1 MGRIDPFVIAL
12 RYPSGPGSGTMDV
25 MQSRRADVRNLAII
39 AHVDHGKTTL
49 VDALLKQSHVFR
61 ENEQVGTLILDSNP
75 LEREKGITIMAKNAA
90 IEFKGVRI
98 NIIDTPG
105 HADFGGEVERVL
117 NMADG
122 CLLLIDAVEGP
133 MPQTKFVLRKALEIG
148 LHAIV
153 VVNKI
158 DRPNAR
164 LDKVVHETSNLFLDL
179 ATKDHQLD
187 FPVLYSNA
195 RDGYASTEK
204 GVTSG
209 TMLPLLEAIVEHT
222 PPPLCDGDAPFRM
235 LVTTM
240 AYDSYRGRTAIG
252 RITDG
257 AVHPSDTII
266 RFNHAGGTSQHRV
279 AQLFGFQG
287 LGRIELDEARAGD
300 IVAITGISD
309 ILIGETL
316 ADPTVTVQLPPIAI
330 EEPAMKMTFRVNDSP
345 FAGREGQF
353 VTSRQLRERL
363 FREME
368 TNIALRI
375 EEGET
380 ADAFVVSGRGEL
392 HLAILVE
399 TMRREGYEF
408 AVTRPEVIVR
418 HGPDGREEPFERLY
432 VEAPETATGFLIET
446 LSGRKAQ
453 MTGMHSDHSGN
464 VRIDF
469 EMPTRG
475 LIGFRDT
482 FISGT
487 GGEGIMNTEYLGY
500 KPWAGEIAR
509 SRNGALVASETGTA
523 VSFGIANA
531 QDRGMMFISPGDD
544 VYVGMIVG
552 LHAKDTDLDVN
563 VCRTKQLTNIRS
575 STSDIAV
582 KLIPPSPPSL
592 ERSLSLI
599 GVDEMVEV
607 TPKSLRLRKTELN
620 PTLRARESKRARM
633 AAAGIS

>member
-1 MGRIDPFVIAL
+1 ME
-12 RYPSGPGSGTMDV
+12 
-25 MQSRRADVRNLAII
+25 SRRDDVRNLAII

-61 ENEQVGTLILDSNP
+61 ENEHVGTLILDSNP

-90 IEFKGVRI
+90 IEYHGVRI

-164 LDKVVHETSNLFLDL
+164 LKEVVHETSDLFLDL
-179 ATKDHQLD
+179 ATKDDQLD
-187 FPVLYSNA
+187 FPVLYANA
-195 RDGYASTEK
+195 RDGYASRESN
-204 GVTSG
+204 VTSG
-209 TMLPLLEAIVEHT
+209 SMEPLFDAIIEHT
-222 PPPLCDGDAPFRM
+222 PPPLCDADAPFRM
-235 LVTTM
+235 LVTTLS
-240 AYDSYRGRTAIG
+240 YDSYRGRTAVG
-252 RITDG
+252 RIVDG
-257 AVHPSDTII
+257 SVKPADQII
-266 RFNHAGGTSQHRV
+266 RWTHEGDVTQHRV
-279 AQLFGFQG
+279 AQVFGFQG
-287 LGRIELDEARAGD
+287 LGRVELAQGSAGD
-300 IVAITGISD
+300 IVAITGIPD

-316 ADPTVTVQLPPIAI
+316 SNPAAAGQLPPIAI

-363 FREME
+363 YREVE
-368 TNIALRI
+368 TNVALRV
-375 EEGET
+375 EEGES
-380 ADAFVVSGRGEL
+380 AESFVVSGRGEL

-408 AVTRPEVIVR
+408 AVTRPEVIIR
-418 HGPDGREEPFERLY
+418 HGAHGREEPFEKLY
-432 VEAPETATGFLIET
+432 IEAPESTTGFLIET

-453 MTGMHSDHSGN
+453 MTGMHTDHNGS
-464 VRIDF
+464 VRLDF
-469 EMPTRG
+469 EIPTRG

-487 GGEGIMNTEYLGY
+487 AGEGLMNTEYLGY
-500 KPWAGEIAR
+500 RAWAGEITR
-509 SRNGALVASETGTA
+509 SRNGALVAAETGTA
-523 VSFGIANA
+523 LSFGIANA
-531 QDRGMMFISPGDD
+531 QERGMLFIKPGED
-544 VYVGMIVG
+544 VYGGMVVG
-552 LHAKDTDLDVN
+552 LHAKENDLDVN
-563 VCRTKQLTNIRS
+563 VCRAKQLTNIRS

-582 KLIPPSPPSL
+582 KLTPPSPPSL
-592 ERSLSLI
+592 ERSLSI
-599 GVDEMVEV
+599 IATDEMLEV
-607 TPKSLRLRKTELN
+607 TPKNIRMRKTELN
-620 PTLRARESKRARM
+620 PTLRAREAKRAKF
-633 AAAGIS
+633 AAAGIGS

>member
-1 MGRIDPFVIAL
+1 
-12 RYPSGPGSGTMDV
+12 

-61 ENEQVGTLILDSNP
+61 ENEVVGTLILDSNP
-75 LEREKGITIMAKNAA
+75 LEREKGITIMAKNVA
-90 IEFKGVRI
+90 IEYGGVRI

-164 LDKVVHETSNLFLDL
+164 LAAVVHETSDLFLDL
-179 ATKDHQLD
+179 ATEDHQLD
-187 FPVLYSNA
+187 FPVLYANA
-195 RDGYASTEK
+195 RDGYASRESNITE
-204 GVTSG
+204 GDMV
-209 TMLPLLEAIVEHT
+209 PLLDAIIEHT
-222 PPPLCDGDAPFRM
+222 PGPLGDAEAPFRM
-235 LVTTM
+235 LVTTL
-240 AYDSYRGRTAIG
+240 AYDSYRGRTAVG

-257 AVHPSDTII
+257 IVTAADSLI
-266 RFNHAGGTSQHRV
+266 RFNHEGATSTHRV
-279 AQLFGFQG
+279 AQLFGFEG
-287 LGRIELDEARAGD
+287 MGRVELASATAGD
-300 IVAITGISD
+300 IVAITGIAD

-316 ADPTVTVQLPPIAI
+316 ANPEVTVQLPVITI
-330 EEPAMKMTFRVNDSP
+330 EEPAMQMTFRVNDSP
-345 FAGREGQF
+345 FAGREGKF

-363 FREME
+363 FREVE
-368 TNIALRI
+368 TNVALRV
-375 EEGET
+375 EDGES
-380 ADAFVVSGRGEL
+380 AEQFVVSGRGEL

-399 TMRREGYEF
+399 TMRREGFEF
-408 AVTRPEVIVR
+408 AVNRPEVITR
-418 HGPDGREEPFERLY
+418 QGAHGVEEPFERLY
-432 VEAPETATGFLIET
+432 VEAPDSATGFLIET

-453 MTGMHSDHSGN
+453 MTGMHSDHNGN

-469 EMPTRG
+469 EIPTRG

-487 GGEGIMNTEYLGY
+487 AGEGIMNTEYLGY
-500 KPWAGEIAR
+500 RAWAGPIER
-509 SRNGALVASETGTA
+509 VRNGALVASETGSA
-523 VSFGIANA
+523 LSFGIANA
-531 QDRGMMFISPGDD
+531 QERGMLFITPGDD
-544 VYVGMIVG
+544 VYAGMVVG

-563 VCRTKQLTNIRS
+563 VCRAKQLTNIRS
-575 STSDIAV
+575 STSDISV
-582 KLIPPSPPSL
+582 KLTPPSPPSL
-592 ERSLSLI
+592 ERSLSMI
-599 GVDEMVEV
+599 SPDEMVEV
-607 TPKSLRLRKTELN
+607 TPKNIRIRKTELN
-620 PTLRARESKRARM
+620 PTLRAREAKRLKF
-633 AAAGIS
+633 AAMEV

>member
-1 MGRIDPFVIAL
+1 MP
-12 RYPSGPGSGTMDV
+12 
-25 MQSRRADVRNLAII
+25 QRRADVRNIAII

-61 ENEQVGTLILDSNP
+61 ENEAVGTLILDSNP

-90 IEFKGVRI
+90 IDYGGVRI

-122 CLLLIDAVEGP
+122 CLLLVDSVEGP

-148 LHAIV
+148 LHPIV

-164 LDKVVHETSNLFLDL
+164 IAEVIHETSDLFLDL
-179 ATKDHQLD
+179 ATQDHQLE
-187 FPVLYSNA
+187 FPTLFANA
-195 RDGYASTEK
+195 RDGYA
-204 GVTSG
+204 GLAPDITSG
-209 TMLPLLEAIVEHT
+209 TMQPILDAILEHIPGPE
-222 PPPLCDGDAPFRM
+222 CDEDAPFRM
-235 LVTTM
+235 LVTTLM
-240 AYDSYRGRTAIG
+240 YDSYRGRIAVG

-257 AVHPSDTII
+257 VVRAGQPII
-266 RFNHAGGTSQHRV
+266 RFGHDGAVSQHRA
-279 AQLFGFQG
+279 AQIFGFEG
-287 LGRIELDEARAGD
+287 LGRVELQEARAGD
-300 IVAITGISD
+300 IVAITGVSD
-309 ILIGETL
+309 ILIGETI
-316 ADPTVTVQLPPIAI
+316 AHPDVTEPLPVITI

-363 FREME
+363 FREVE
-368 TNIALRI
+368 TNVALRV
-375 EEGET
+375 EDGET
-380 ADAFVVSGRGEL
+380 ADQFIVSGRGEL

-408 AVTRPEVIVR
+408 AVTRPEVIV
-418 HGPDGREEPFERLY
+418 HQGPAGREEPFERLY
-432 VEAPETATGFLIET
+432 VEAPESATGFLIET

-453 MTGMHSDHSGN
+453 MVGMHSDHNGN
-464 VRIDF
+464 VRLDF
-469 EMPTRG
+469 EIPTRG

-500 KPWAGEIAR
+500 RPWAGEISR
-509 SRNGALVASETGTA
+509 HRNGALVASETGTA
-523 VSFGIANA
+523 LSFGIANA
-531 QDRGMMFISPGDD
+531 QERGMLFISPGDE
-544 VYVGMIVG
+544 VYAGMVVG

-563 VCRTKQLTNIRS
+563 VCKAKQLTNIRS

-582 KLIPPSPPSL
+582 KLTPPSPPSL

-599 GVDEMVEV
+599 GNDEMVEV
-607 TPKSLRLRKTELN
+607 TPKSIRIRKTELN
-620 PTLRARESKRARM
+620 ATLRARETKRAKY
-633 AAAGIS
+633 AAMEAANA

>member
-1 MGRIDPFVIAL
+1 
-12 RYPSGPGSGTMDV
+12 

-61 ENEQVGTLILDSNP
+61 ENEQVGSLILDSNP
-75 LEREKGITIMAKNAA
+75 LEREKGITIMAKNAS
-90 IEFKGVRI
+90 IDYRGVRI

-164 LDKVVHETSNLFLDL
+164 IDEVIHETSDLFLDL
-179 ATKDHQLD
+179 ATEDHQLE
-187 FPVLYSNA
+187 FPVLYANA
-195 RDGYASTEK
+195 RDGYSSHEPD
-204 GVTSG
+204 VTSG
-209 TMLPLLEAIVEHT
+209 TMMPLLDAILEHT
-222 PPPLCDGDAPFRM
+222 PGPLADPDAPFRM
-235 LVTTM
+235 LVSTLS
-240 AYDSYRGRTAIG
+240 YDSYRGRTAVG
-252 RITDG
+252 RISDG
-257 AVHPSDTII
+257 AVHPSDALI
-266 RFNHAGGTSQHRV
+266 RFTHEGLTSTHKV

-287 LGRIELDEARAGD
+287 LGRVELPEATAGD
-300 IVAITGISD
+300 IVAITGIPD

-316 ADPTVTVQLPPIAI
+316 ADPGVTCQLPVITI

-345 FAGREGQF
+345 FAGREGKF

-363 FREME
+363 FREVE
-368 TNIALRI
+368 TNVALRVQ
-375 EEGET
+375 EGDS
-380 ADAFVVSGRGEL
+380 ADQFIVSGRGEL

-408 AVTRPEVIVR
+408 AVNRPEVITR
-418 HGPDGREEPFERLY
+418 QGAHGLEEPFEKLY
-432 VEAPETATGFLIET
+432 VEAPDSATGFLIET
-446 LSGRKAQ
+446 LSGRKAL
-453 MTGMHSDHSGN
+453 MTGMHSDHNGN

-475 LIGFRDT
+475 LIGFRDS

-487 GGEGIMNTEYLGY
+487 AGEGIMNTEYLGY
-500 KPWAGEIAR
+500 RPWAGPIER
-509 SRNGALVASETGTA
+509 VRNGALVASETGTA
-523 VSFGIANA
+523 LSFGIANA
-531 QDRGMMFISPGDD
+531 QERGTLFISPGDD
-544 VYVGMIVG
+544 VYAGMVVG
-552 LHAKDTDLDVN
+552 LHAKDNDLDVN
-563 VCRTKQLTNIRS
+563 VCKAKQLTNIRS

-582 KLIPPSPPSL
+582 KLTPPSPPSL

-599 GVDEMVEV
+599 GPDEMVEV
-607 TPKSLRLRKTELN
+607 TPKSLRIRKAELN
-620 PTLRARESKRARM
+620 PTLRARETKRAKY
-633 AAAGIS
+633 AALEA

>member
-1 MGRIDPFVIAL
+1 ME
-12 RYPSGPGSGTMDV
+12 
-25 MQSRRADVRNLAII
+25 SRREDIRNLAII

-49 VDALLKQSHVFR
+49 VDALLKQSNIFR
-61 ENEQVGTLILDSNP
+61 ANEQVGTLILDSNP
-75 LEREKGITIMAKNAA
+75 LEREKGITIMAKNASVDYR
-90 IEFKGVRI
+90 GVRI

-122 CLLLIDAVEGP
+122 CLLLVDAVEGP
-133 MPQTKFVLRKALEIG
+133 MPQTKFVLRKALELG

-164 LDKVVHETSNLFLDL
+164 INEVIHETSDLFLDL

-187 FPVLYSNA
+187 FPVVFANA
-195 RDGYASTEK
+195 RDGYASLDPK
-204 GVTSG
+204 ATSG
-209 TMLPLLEAIVEHT
+209 DMVPLFNTIIQHT
-222 PPPLCDGDAPFRM
+222 PGPNCDREAPFRM
-235 LVTTM
+235 LVTTLQ
-240 AYDSYRGRTAIG
+240 YDSFRGRTAVG

-257 AVHPSDTII
+257 AVHPGESII
-266 RFNHAGGTSQHRV
+266 RFNHEGAVSTHRI
-279 AQLFGFQG
+279 AQVYGFQG
-287 LGRIELDEARAGD
+287 LGRVELTEGVAGD
-300 IVAITGISD
+300 IVAVTGLSD
-309 ILIGETL
+309 VLIGETI
-316 ADPTVTVQLPPIAI
+316 ADPSVVTPLPVIAI

-363 FREME
+363 FREVE
-368 TNIALRI
+368 TNVALRV
-375 EEGET
+375 EDGES
-380 ADAFVVSGRGEL
+380 ADQFVVSGRGEL

-418 HGPDGREEPFERLY
+418 QGPNGREEPVERLY
-432 VEAPETATGFLIET
+432 IEAPDSATGFLIET

-453 MTGMHSDHSGN
+453 MIGMHSDRNGN

-469 EMPTRG
+469 EVPTRG
-475 LIGFRDT
+475 LIGFRDV

-487 GGEGIMNTEYLGY
+487 AGEGIMNTEYLGY
-500 KPWAGEIAR
+500 RPWAGEIQR
-509 SRNGALVASETGTA
+509 VRNGALVAAETGTA
-523 VSFGIANA
+523 VAFGIANA
-531 QDRGMMFISPGDD
+531 QDRGMLFIEPGVE
-544 VYVGMIVG
+544 VYGGMIVG
-552 LHAKDTDLDVN
+552 LHARDNDLDVN
-563 VCRTKQLTNIRS
+563 VCKTKQLTNIRS

-582 KLIPPSPPSL
+582 KLTPPSPPSL

-599 GVDEMVEV
+599 GPDEMVEV
-607 TPKSLRLRKTELN
+607 TPKSLRMRKSDLN
-620 PTLRARESKRARM
+620 PTTRAREAKRARL
-633 AAAGIS
+633 AAALEV

>member
-1 MGRIDPFVIAL
+1 
-12 RYPSGPGSGTMDV
+12 

-61 ENEQVGTLILDSNP
+61 ENEHVGTLILDSNP

-90 IEFKGVRI
+90 IEYNGIRI

-122 CLLLIDAVEGP
+122 CLLLVDAVEGP
-133 MPQTKFVLRKALEIG
+133 MPQTKFVLRKALELG

-164 LDKVVHETSNLFLDL
+164 IEEVIHETSDLFLDL
-179 ATKDHQLD
+179 ATEDHQLD
-187 FPVLYSNA
+187 FPVIYSNA
-195 RDGYASTEK
+195 RDGYAGYDPK
-204 GVTSG
+204 ATSG
-209 TMLPLLEAIVEHT
+209 DMQPLFEAILKHT
-222 PPPLCDGDAPFRM
+222 PPPLCDEDAPYRM
-235 LVTTM
+235 LATTL

-257 AVHPSDTII
+257 SVHPGDTVI
-266 RFNHAGGTSQHRV
+266 RFNHEGETSQHRIV
-279 AQLFGFQG
+279 QVFGFQG
-287 LGRIELDEARAGD
+287 LGKVELQEARAGD

-316 ADPTVTVQLPPIAI
+316 AAPGVVEQLPVITI

-345 FAGREGQF
+345 FAGREGQY

-363 FREME
+363 FREVE
-368 TNIALRI
+368 TNVALRV
-375 EEGET
+375 EDGES

-408 AVTRPEVIVR
+408 AVNRPEVIFHQGA
-418 HGPDGREEPFERLY
+418 HGLEEPFEKLY
-432 VEAPETATGFLIET
+432 VEAPESSTGFLIET

-453 MTGMHSDHSGN
+453 MTGMHTDHNGN

-469 EMPTRG
+469 DVPTRG
-475 LIGFRDT
+475 LIGFRDS
-482 FISGT
+482 FVSGT
-487 GGEGIMNTEYLGY
+487 AGEGIMNTEYLGY
-500 KPWAGEIAR
+500 RAFAGEIAR
-509 SRNGALVASETGTA
+509 VRNGALVASETGSA
-523 VSFGIANA
+523 LSFGIANA
-531 QDRGMMFISPGDD
+531 QDRGMLFIEPGVE
-544 VYVGMIVG
+544 VYKGMVVG

-563 VCRTKQLTNIRS
+563 VCRAKQLTNIRS

-582 KLIPPSPPSL
+582 RLTPPSPPSL
-592 ERSLSLI
+592 ERSLSMI
-599 GVDEMVEV
+599 GPDEMVEV
-607 TPKSLRLRKTELN
+607 TPKSLRIRKAELDQ
-620 PTLRARESKRARM
+620 TLRNRASKRARM
-633 AAAGIS
+633 VTAEA